1 MCDIFLIDSTS
12 QILYQDYIQY
22 KLHVNKIEKHISSSQ
37 QLSAVCI
44 LPQLGETDAHDKPDN
59 GKRQMCTWLLKEG
72 KW

>member
-1 MCDIFLIDSTS
+1 MCDIFFDRFNISDSLS
-12 QILYQDYIQY
+12 RYMQFILY
-22 KLHVNKIEKHISSSQ
+22 VNKIEKHISSSQ